1 MSKIIDNCQVVMER
15 LARAAEEFG
24 LPPQPVPTLIVVTKN
39 RSAEEILPLLDAGQ
53 RDFGENKVQE
63 IHSKWPSLKE
73 KYPDIVLH
81 LIGPLQSNKTKEAL
95 ALCDVLHTL
104 DRESLLESI
113 LKYKQPHHQFFVQ
126 VNTGNEPQKAG
137 IPPLEAPAFIE
148 KAKAALGTS
157 LVGLMCIPPIA
168 ENPAPHFGLLKLL
181 AKNEKIQKLSMG
193 MSNDY
198 TLAAAMGATYVRVGS
213 AIFAE

>member
-1 MSKIIDNCQVVMER
+1 MSYQEVKKR
-15 LARAAEEFG
+15 LAHAAEEFG
-24 LPPQPVPTLIVVTKN
+24 LPPQPLPTLIVVTKN
-39 RSAEEILPLLDAGQ
+39 RTVEQILPLLEAGQ

-63 IHSKWPSLKE
+63 MASKWPALK
-73 KYPDIVLH
+73 KQYPDIKLH

-104 DRESLLESI
+104 DRESLLESA
-113 LKYKQPHHQFFVQ
+113 LKYAQPHHRFFVQ

-137 IPPLEAPAFIE
+137 VAPLDAPAFIA
-148 KAKAALGTS
+148 KAKAALGEK
-157 LVGLMCIPPIA
+157 LQGLMCIPPVA
-168 ENPAPHFGLLKLL
+168 KNPAPHFGLLKLL
-181 AKNEKIQKLSMG
+181 AQQQGLSGLSMG

-213 AIFAE
+213 AVFE

>member
-1 MSKIIDNCQVVMER
+1 MNKVVDNYQLVMGR
-15 LARAAEEFG
+15 LAHAAEEFG

-39 RSAEEILPLLDAGQ
+39 RSVEEILPLLEAGH

-63 IHSKWPSLKE
+63 MHSKWPVLKE

-104 DRESLLESI
+104 DRESLVESV
-113 LKYKQPHHQFFVQ
+113 LKYMQPNHRFFVQ

-137 IPPLEAPAFIE
+137 IPPLQAPEFIE
-148 KAKAALGTS
+148 KVKAQLGKN
-157 LVGLMCIPPIA
+157 LQGLMCIPPVA

-181 AKNEKIQKLSMG
+181 SKNHKLQHLSMG
-193 MSNDY
+193 MSSDY
-198 TLAAAMGATYVRVGS
+198 LLAAAMGATHVRVGS